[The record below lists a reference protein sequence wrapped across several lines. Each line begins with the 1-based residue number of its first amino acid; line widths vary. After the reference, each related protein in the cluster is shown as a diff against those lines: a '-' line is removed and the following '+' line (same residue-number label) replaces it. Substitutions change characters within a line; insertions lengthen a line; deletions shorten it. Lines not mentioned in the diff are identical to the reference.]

1 MTPGRPAAS
10 IAAMT
15 NQQRRLAGS
24 ALVAGGALAIAGYL
38 LAGTLTGGSGD
49 VHFTDPLW
57 QPLYGIAL
65 AGNLLVILGFPA
77 VLIAQDGRLPRL
89 TLVGYAGTLA
99 ALLMLNLGE
108 GVIEGFVKPYLVT
121 HGGIPKTEPAGFVA
135 WQIVA
140 LLCAFAG
147 LICLGVAVLRARI
160 LPRWV
165 GALLIAAAPLSF
177 AVSGLPGPLAELG
190 DDCLMVA
197 LIAIG
202 LHVRAPSPTRRPRVR
217 GGAASLG

>member
-1 MTPGRPAAS
+1 
-10 IAAMT
+10 MT
-15 NQQRRLAGS
+15 NLHSRLAGS

-49 VHFTDPLW
+49 AHFTDPLW
-57 QPLYGIAL
+57 QPLYAIAL
-65 AGNLLVILGFPA
+65 AGNLLVVLGFPA
-77 VLIAQDGRLPRL
+77 VLIAQDGRHPRL
-89 TLVGYAGTLA
+89 TAVGYAGTLA

-121 HGGIPKTEPAGFVA
+121 HGGIPKVEPAGFVA
-135 WQIVA
+135 WQAVA
-140 LLCAFAG
+140 LLCALAG
-147 LICLGVAVLRARI
+147 LVCLGLAVLRAGT

-165 GALLIAAAPLSF
+165 GGLLIASAFLSF

-197 LIAIG
+197 LIATG
-202 LHVRAPSPTRRPRVR
+202 LRVRGPSPTRRPRVR
-217 GGAASLG
+217 GAAASRG

>member
-1 MTPGRPAAS
+1 MTPARRTVS

-15 NQQRRLAGS
+15 NQQGRLAGS
-24 ALVAGGALAIAGYL
+24 ALAAGGALAIAGYL

-49 VHFTDPLW
+49 AHFTDPLW
-57 QPLYGIAL
+57 QPLYALAL

-89 TLVGYAGTLA
+89 TAAGYAGTLA

-121 HGGIPKTEPAGFVA
+121 HGGIPKIEPAGFVA
-135 WQIVA
+135 WEMVA

-147 LICLGVAVLRARI
+147 LICLGAAVLRARA

-190 DDCLMVA
+190 DYCLMIA
-197 LIAIG
+197 LIAVG
-202 LHVRAPSPTRRPRVR
+202 RRVAAPATSPR
-217 GGAASLG
+217 

>member
-1 MTPGRPAAS
+1 
-10 IAAMT
+10 MT
-15 NQQRRLAGS
+15 NLHRRLAGH

-49 VHFTDPLW
+49 AHFTDPLW
-57 QPLYGIAL
+57 QPLYAIAL

-77 VLIAQDGRLPRL
+77 VVLAQDGRFPRL
-89 TLVGYAGTLA
+89 TAVGYAGTLA

-121 HGGIPKTEPAGFVA
+121 HGGIPKTDPAGFVA
-135 WQIVA
+135 WQAVA
-140 LLCAFAG
+140 LLCALAG
-147 LICLGVAVLRARI
+147 LICLGVAVLRARL

-165 GALLIAAAPLSF
+165 GALLIASALLSF
-177 AVSGLPGPLAELG
+177 SVSGLPGPLAELG

-197 LIAIG
+197 LIATG
-202 LHVRAPSPTRRPRVR
+202 WRVAAPALSRR
-217 GGAASLG
+217 

>member
-1 MTPGRPAAS
+1 
-10 IAAMT
+10 MT
-15 NQQRRLAGS
+15 NLHSRLAGS
-24 ALVAGGALAIAGYL
+24 VLVAGGTLAIAGYL

-49 VHFTDPLW
+49 AHFTDPLW
-57 QPLYGIAL
+57 QPLYAIAL

-77 VLIAQDGRLPRL
+77 VLVAQDGRHPRL
-89 TLVGYAGTLA
+89 TAAGYAGTLA

-108 GVIEGFVKPYLVT
+108 GVIEGFFNPYLVT
-121 HGGIPKTEPAGFVA
+121 HGGIPKVEPAGFVA
-135 WQIVA
+135 WESVA
-140 LLCAFAG
+140 LVCVLAG
-147 LICLGVAVLRARI
+147 LVSLGVAVLRAGR

-165 GALLIAAAPLSF
+165 GGLLIASAFLSF

-202 LHVRAPSPTRRPRVR
+202 LRVRAPSPTRRPLAR
-217 GGAASLG
+217 GAAASRG